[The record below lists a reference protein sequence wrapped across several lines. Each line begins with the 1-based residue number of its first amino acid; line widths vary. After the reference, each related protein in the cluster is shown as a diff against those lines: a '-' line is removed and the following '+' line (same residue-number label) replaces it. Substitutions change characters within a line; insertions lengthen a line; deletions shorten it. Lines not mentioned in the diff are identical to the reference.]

1 MNTINEKVLSGR
13 CIYAFPYLSLHFLL
27 SYPFDNFSKVKLAL
41 KMGHN
46 DAAANLAWE
55 EAEKCGIGGD
65 PIVRRLR
72 DMILS
77 MPPLKDE
84 SWKNKASFHYD

>member
-1 MNTINEKVLSGR
+1 
-13 CIYAFPYLSLHFLL
+13 
-27 SYPFDNFSKVKLAL
+27 
-41 KMGHN
+41 MGHN

-55 EAEKCGIGGD
+55 EAEKCGMGGD
-65 PIVRRLR
+65 SIVRRLR